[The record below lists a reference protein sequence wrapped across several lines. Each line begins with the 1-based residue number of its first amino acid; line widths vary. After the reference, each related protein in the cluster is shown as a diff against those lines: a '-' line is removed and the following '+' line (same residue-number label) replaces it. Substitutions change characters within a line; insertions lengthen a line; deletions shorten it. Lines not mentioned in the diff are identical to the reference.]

1 MYLNIFRDKRLN
13 EIINMMDITDLKV
26 ISNPEGRITR
36 IDLEL
41 MPKGED
47 EADGDN
53 KKYPDT
59 V

>member
-1 MYLNIFRDKRLN
+1 
-13 EIINMMDITDLKV
+13 MMDITDMKV
-26 ISNPEGRITR
+26 ASDTSGRITR